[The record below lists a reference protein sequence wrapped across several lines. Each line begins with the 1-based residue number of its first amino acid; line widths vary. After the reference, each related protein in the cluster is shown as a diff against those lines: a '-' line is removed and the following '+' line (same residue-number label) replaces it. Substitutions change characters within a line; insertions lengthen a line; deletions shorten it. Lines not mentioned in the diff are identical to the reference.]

1 MHNLK
6 TALNLD
12 DIRTLA
18 RRKLP
23 RIAFDFIDG
32 GADDEHCLRRNREAF
47 QQYRLLPRYLVD
59 VSRRDQSTTLLG
71 QRYASPFGI
80 SPTGLAG
87 LFCPDADRL
96 LASAAAAANVPFLL
110 SSASNGELEDVA
122 RAAPEHV
129 WFQMYCTSDET
140 INADLV
146 RRAREAGVRVLVVS
160 VDVPVNS
167 NRERNRRNGFSR
179 PFRMTPGV
187 VLEAL
192 AHPAWVLR
200 YLRTGGIPMMRNW
213 EPYAP
218 QGASASQVADM
229 YGTLTP
235 APMVQWQHLQRIREA
250 WPGAMVVKG
259 LLHPDDARQAV
270 RLGVDAL
277 IVSNHGGR
285 QLDAAPSPLEM
296 LPAIRA
302 AVGDDV
308 ELILDSGV
316 RRGSDVVIAR
326 CVGARFAL
334 FGRPTLFGAAAGGQ
348 PGIARVLQIVRNEI
362 DMVMAQIGCRSFDAL
377 HAGYLWPAAPDAAS
391 PAPATAPAPTLA
403 QKQTT
408 PQETTCEPSIPSHA
422 VP

>member
-1 MHNLK
+1 MNIQ
-6 TALNLD
+6 TAVNLD

-18 RRKLP
+18 RRALP

-59 VSRRDQSTTLLG
+59 VSKRDQSTTLLG
-71 QRYASPFGI
+71 RRYDSPIGI

-87 LFCPDADRL
+87 LFHPDADTL
-96 LASAAAAANVPFLL
+96 LARAAQKANVLFLL
-110 SSASNGELEDVA
+110 SSAANGALEDVA
-122 RAAPEHV
+122 KVAPDHV

-146 RRAREAGVRVLVVS
+146 RRAKAAGVRVLVVS

-192 AHPAWVLR
+192 AHPAWVIR
-200 YLRTGGIPMMRNW
+200 YLRSGGIPMMSNW
-213 EPYAP
+213 KPYAKA
-218 QGASASQVADM
+218 GASASEVADM

-235 APMVQWQHLQRIREA
+235 APMVSWQHLQRIREA
-250 WPGAMVVKG
+250 WAGPLVVKG
-259 LLHPDDARQAV
+259 LMHPDDCKQAV
-270 RLGVDAL
+270 RMGVDAL
-277 IVSNHGGR
+277 VVSNHGGR
-285 QLDAAPSPLEM
+285 QLDMAPSPLEM
-296 LPAIRA
+296 LPSIRA

-326 CVGARFAL
+326 CLGAKFSI
-334 FGRPTLFGAAAGGQ
+334 FGRPTLFGAAAGGEA
-348 PGIARVLQIVRNEI
+348 GIARTLQIVRNEI
-362 DMVMAQIGCRSFDAL
+362 DMVMAQIGCRSFDEL
-377 HAGYLWPAAPDAAS
+377 HAGYLWPAPAAAQQSRES
-391 PAPATAPAPTLA
+391 PAPRIQPAE
-403 QKQTT
+403 QT
-408 PQETTCEPSIPSHA
+408 HA
-422 VP
+422 HVA

>member
-1 MHNLK
+1 MNLQ

-12 DIRTLA
+12 DIRELA

-47 QQYRLLPRYLVD
+47 QKYRLLPRYLVD
-59 VSRRDQSTTLLG
+59 VSKRNQSTMLLKR
-71 QRYASPFGI
+71 RYASPFGI

-87 LFCPDADRL
+87 LFRPDADFL
-96 LASAAAAANVPFLL
+96 LARAAQKADVPFLL
-110 SSASNGELEDVA
+110 SSASNGALEDVV

-129 WFQMYCTSDET
+129 WFQMYCTSDEA

-146 RRAREAGVRVLVVS
+146 RRARAAGVRVLVIS

-187 VLEAL
+187 VLEAM

-200 YLRTGGIPMMRNW
+200 YLRSGGIPMMSNW
-213 EPYAP
+213 KPYAAV
-218 QGASASQVADM
+218 GASATQVADM

-235 APMVQWQHLQRIREA
+235 APMVQWSHLQRIRDA
-250 WPGAMVVKG
+250 WSGPMVVKG

-270 RLGVDAL
+270 RLGADAL
-277 IVSNHGGR
+277 VVSNHGGR

-326 CVGARFAL
+326 CLGANFSI
-334 FGRPTLFGAAAGGQ
+334 FGRPTLFGAAAGGEA
-348 PGIARVLQIVRNEI
+348 GIARTLQIVRNEV
-362 DMVMAQIGCRSFDAL
+362 DMVMAQIGCRAFEEL
-377 HAGYLWPAAPDAAS
+377 HGGYLWPAPADGK
-391 PAPATAPAPTLA
+391 PAPRGDMD
-403 QKQTT
+403 K
-408 PQETTCEPSIPSHA
+408 SNM
-422 VP
+422 